1 MLKKLRIQTQISS
14 GENTLLYEGITHTDG
29 KRICVREFGSN
40 ADLCIDLFDDG
51 MRIHRLASDIE
62 TTLELRESGTFGEIR
77 GEEGTFE
84 LTDIRF
90 LDYRNSGGHALLRYS
105 LGEEF
110 LISIEELGVTN
121 VD

>member
-1 MLKKLRIQTQISS
+1 MLKRLRIQTNNLSAES
-14 GENTLLYEGITHTDG
+14 ALLFEGVIHTDG
-29 KRICVREFGSN
+29 KRICCREFGSG

-51 MRIHRLASDIE
+51 MRIHRLARDIE
-62 TTLELRESGTFGEIR
+62 TTLLLRESGSCGQIK

-90 LDYRNSGGHALLRYS
+90 LEYRKEPGSIVLRYS
-105 LGEEF
+105 LGEEN
-110 LISIEELGVTN
+110 LISIKELGVTN